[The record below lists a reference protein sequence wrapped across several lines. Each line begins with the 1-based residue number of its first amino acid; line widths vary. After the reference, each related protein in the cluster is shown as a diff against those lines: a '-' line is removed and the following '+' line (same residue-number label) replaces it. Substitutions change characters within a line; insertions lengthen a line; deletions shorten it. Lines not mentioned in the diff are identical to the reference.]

1 MGGDRGEQPA
11 ELGVLVHVGLAK
23 EDAALGI
30 EAGGEEDR
38 RRVVE
43 ALAEL
48 GRLVGDR
55 DRVEVDEAEDAL
67 AALLRLHV
75 LGDRPDV
82 VAQVLAPRGLD
93 AAEDAHGEECNG

>member
-11 ELGVLVHVGLAK
+11 ELGVLVDVGLAE

-30 EAGGEEDR
+30 EARGEEDR
-38 RRVVE
+38 RRVIE

-48 GRLVGDR
+48 GGLVGDR
-55 DRVEVDEAEDAL
+55 DRVQIHEAEDAL
-67 AALLRLHV
+67 AALLRLDV

-82 VAQVLAPRGLD
+82 VAQVLAPGGLD
-93 AAEDAHGEECNG
+93 AAEDAHGEEHR